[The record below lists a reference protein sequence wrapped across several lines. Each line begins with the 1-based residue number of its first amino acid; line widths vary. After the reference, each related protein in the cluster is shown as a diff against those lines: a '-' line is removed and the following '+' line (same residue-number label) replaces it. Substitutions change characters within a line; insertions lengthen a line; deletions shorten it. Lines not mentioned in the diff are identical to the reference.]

1 MLKFQTV
8 KANIQHNPKL
18 YKVQIDAYNAALAHY
33 NEFKDIQ
40 HRESLIVMPT
50 GTGKTGVMSILPFGI
65 SNGKVLIIT
74 PGKIV
79 SKTVFKSMDSIRMP
93 EQTFWYKQQ
102 IIIDRKSLPISY
114 LYQGFNP
121 ENLEEKNNIKNKLDA
136 SDIIITNVHKIGSSS
151 DEVNL
156 MKLVP
161 EDYFD
166 MIIIDEAHHFK
177 ASMWQEALDYFKA
190 TKVIKLTATPFRSD
204 KQSIISHDYDLI
216 FEYTLGEAIND
227 GLVKNIVK
235 QEELPGE
242 MEFIDP
248 ITNKRYSLEEAKEI
262 VGNEWVSKSVALSE
276 TCSKEVIEKTKEILM
291 EKRKSFPKHQVLAVT
306 CNDDHAKNVAQWFNE
321 AGVKASYVSTRSLSE
336 KEIEQR
342 LADFDKGLYDVM
354 VSIQMLGEGY
364 DNPNIS
370 IISLFR
376 PFKTLSPYAQAIGRG
391 LRKIHDPSVTEI
403 DNFCNVIYHQEL
415 GLEELWEYYKNQEN
429 YAEKLKKQEEFISEQ
444 LYFDFDELGFVE
456 KKPSPNKKNIE
467 NDFEPIMDIRVGK
480 VLRYSSQGIGKE
492 ESFTSDGYNAYK
504 NALNELNKKQMA
516 EFEKEISKYR
526 SLEESGILSEEDV
539 KMLIQ
544 NKEAE
549 LQGKINKTYN
559 EVHDL
564 LFAETLRKD
573 YVRWL
578 NAQVEKFFN
587 RSVLTKEGTEI
598 IEDSRSIDSK
608 AKNNI
613 GYIVKNINQ
622 AVYAETGRRI
632 SNFTTLDYALAKE
645 IVTRKLKFW
654 EDQYG
659 IKEGLDE

>member
-242 MEFIDP
+242 MEFIDS
-248 ITNKRYSLEEAKEI
+248 ITNKKYSLEEAKEI
-262 VGNEWVSKSVALSE
+262 VGNDWVSKSVALSE
-276 TCSKEVIEKTKEILM
+276 TCSKEVIEKTKDILI
-291 EKRKSFPKHQVLAVT
+291 EKRKSYPKHQVLAIT
-306 CNDDHAKNVAQWFNE
+306 CNDEHAKNVAQWFND
-321 AGVKASYVSTRSLSE
+321 AGLNATYVSTRSLNE

-342 LADFDKGLYDVM
+342 LSDFDKGLYDVM

-370 IISLFR
+370 VISIFR
-376 PFKTLSPYAQAIGRG
+376 PFKTLSPYSQAIGRG
-391 LRKIHDPSVTEI
+391 LRKIHNPTLEKI

-415 GLEELWEYYKNQEN
+415 GLEKLWEYYKKQEN
-429 YAEKLKKQEEFISEQ
+429 YAEILKNQEEFISEQ
-444 LYFDFDELGFVE
+444 LSFDFDELGYVE
-456 KKPSPNKKNIE
+456 KKPSFSKEKFE
-467 NDFEPIMDIRVGK
+467 DDFAPVMTVRVGK
-480 VLRYSSQGIGKE
+480 ISKYSSHGLGKE
-492 ESFTSDGYNAYK
+492 EGFTNDGYSDYK
-504 NALNELNKKQMA
+504 NALNELNMKQLA
-516 EFEKEISKYR
+516 EFEKEINKYKA
-526 SLEESGILSEEDV
+526 LIESGMLTEHEV
-539 KMLIQ
+539 ETLIQ

-549 LQGKINKTYN
+549 LQGKINKAYD

-564 LFAETLRKD
+564 LFAETLRTD
-573 YVRWL
+573 YIRWL
-578 NAQVEKFFN
+578 NAQIEQFFN
-587 RSVLTKEGTEI
+587 RSVLTKEGREI
-598 IEDSRSIDSK
+598 IEDSSSIDSNV
-608 AKNNI
+608 KNNI

-622 AVYAETGRRI
+622 TVRSETGRKI
-632 SNFTTLDYALAKE
+632 SNFTTLDYTLAKE
-645 IVTRKLKFW
+645 IVIRKLAFW
-654 EDQYG
+654 EQQYG
-659 IKEGLDE
+659 VKEGLDE